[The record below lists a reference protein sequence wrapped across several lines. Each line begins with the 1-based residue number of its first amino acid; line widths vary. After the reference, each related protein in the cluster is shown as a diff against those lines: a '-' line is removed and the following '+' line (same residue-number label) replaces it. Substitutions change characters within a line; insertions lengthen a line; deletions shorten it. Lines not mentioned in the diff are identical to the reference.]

1 MHKDAETTSRATQ
14 LATLHL
20 TCASVTPISSPLRT
34 HTLAL
39 FYSTSYAHSSVH
51 NPCAHD
57 GRVHARAA
65 PSNKVINKPPAL
77 TAPLP
82 PSVDLVLSHPSSA
95 DLRVTSMQSARR
107 LSLRSTRPH
116 LLSLLFSSPA
126 RSRIQHTFA

>member
-1 MHKDAETTSRATQ
+1 MRLRNPHFIPSSHPHSRP
-14 LATLHL
+14 LLLHE
-20 TCASVTPISSPLRT
+20 LR
-34 HTLAL
+34 
-39 FYSTSYAHSSVH
+39 HSSVH

-107 LSLRSTRPH
+107 LSLARHARISCRYYSPH
-116 LLSLLFSSPA
+116 PHA
-126 RSRIQHTFA
+126 PRIQHTFA